1 MRNLTER
8 QEEIYAFLIEYIEER
23 GFPPSIRDITKRFG
37 FKSPKAAAD
46 HLAALER
53 KGFIKRERELSRAIE
68 IPARTARAARER
80 ERNTIDLPLV
90 GRIAAGEPILAV
102 ENVDEVLTLDSSLV
116 HGDGT
121 FLLRVVG
128 DSMIDAH
135 IQEGDFIVVKP
146 QETAAAGE
154 IVVALVGDEATVKR
168 FFPEDG
174 RVRLQPENPRH
185 APIIVDPASDEFR
198 VVGRVVGLVRKM
210 P

>member
-68 IPARTARAARER
+68 IPARTAAAARER
-80 ERNTIDLPLV
+80 ERNTVDLPLV
-90 GRIAAGEPILAV
+90 GRIAAGSPILAV

-116 HGDGT
+116 HGDGM

-146 QETAAAGE
+146 QESAIAGE

-168 FFPEDG
+168 FFPEED

-185 APIIVDPASDEFR
+185 APIIVDPASEEFR
-198 VVGRVVGLVRKM
+198 IVGRVVGLVRKM

>member
-68 IPARTARAARER
+68 IPARTAAAARER
-80 ERNTIDLPLV
+80 ERNTVDLPLV
-90 GRIAAGEPILAV
+90 GRIAAGSPILAV

-146 QETAAAGE
+146 QESAIAGE

-168 FFPEDG
+168 FFPEED

-185 APIIVDPASDEFR
+185 APIIVDPASEEFR
-198 VVGRVVGLVRKM
+198 IVGRVVGLVRKM